1 MSDRWDMIVVAI
13 VLAPFVA
20 LGAALYALAWGVA
33 AVWRLSRGVT
43 RDMTLLALVEHA
55 RAELDEDRAAR
66 RELAGKAWRGEE
78 EAE

>member
-1 MSDRWDMIVVAI
+1 MSDRWVIVVAI

-43 RDMTLLALVEHA
+43 RDMTLLALVE
-55 RAELDEDRAAR
+55 LDEDRAAR
-66 RELAGKAWRGEE
+66 RELAGKAWRGDT
-78 EAE
+78 EASE